1 MKTTMMDM
9 PLSIQMIFAHG
20 RRLHANARV
29 ASFDGEGFQVSRF
42 ADVAARAEAL
52 AAGLAALGVSRG
64 ERVATYCWNRQEHL
78 EAYLAVPCMGSVLH
92 TLNIRLLPEQ
102 VARIMAHAGDRVL
115 IVDRTLIPQLAPVLD
130 QVPTLEHIVIV
141 GGVPGDLPEQPATVV
156 AYEDLL
162 VSSVDRYEWP
172 QHDERD
178 AAVVCYTTGTTGD
191 PKGIVYSHRSVFL
204 HTLGTLGRDTF
215 GIGQDD
221 RVLLLPSMFHANAWG
236 LPYSAWFSGADL
248 LLPREHL
255 KPADLRRMI
264 DLERP
269 SITALVPTLM
279 NDLLRED
286 ESEPLDLSCF
296 RAIVSGGSA
305 VSPGLIRRVK
315 DRWGVPML
323 QGWGMTETSPMCCLS
338 IPPRDAAPEE
348 QFEWR
353 AKSGRPVPGMQVRIV
368 DEHGMPCP
376 EDGRH
381 VGELQ
386 LRGPWVT
393 GGYHGGASP
402 ESFTG
407 DGWLRTGDVG
417 TIDAQG
423 YVQITDRSKDVIKSG
438 GEWVSSV
445 DLENQLSQHPAV
457 DEVAVIGIPDPRWE
471 ERPLALVVPRSGR
484 TIDPAELQA
493 FLDGRVARFWIP
505 EYWSV
510 TADLP
515 KTSVNKIDK
524 RALRSEFQAGRI
536 EVATCRPAK
545 SATASD
551 DS

>member
-9 PLSIQMIFAHG
+9 PLSIQMIFEHG
-20 RRLHANARV
+20 RRLHADARV
-29 ASFDGEGFQVSRF
+29 ASFDGEAFQVSCF
-42 ADVAARAEAL
+42 ADVAGRAEAL
-52 AAGLAALGVSRG
+52 AAGLTAMGVSRG
-64 ERVATYCWNRQEHL
+64 DRVATYCWNRQEHL

-102 VARIMAHAGDRVL
+102 VARIMVHAGDTVL
-115 IVDRTLIPQLAPVLD
+115 IADRTLIAQLAPVLN
-130 QVPTLEHIVIV
+130 QVPTLKHIIIV
-141 GGVPGDLPEQPATVV
+141 GGVPDDLPGLQAAIVG
-156 AYEDLL
+156 YEDVLAL
-162 VSSVDRYEWP
+162 SADWRGWP
-172 QHDERD
+172 QHEERD

-204 HTLGTLGRDTF
+204 HTLATLGRDTF

-221 RVLLLPSMFHANAWG
+221 RILLLPSMFHANAWG

-255 KPADLRRMI
+255 KSADLRRMI

-269 SITALVPTLM
+269 TITALVPTLM

-286 ESEPLDLSCF
+286 ESEPLDLGCF

-305 VSPGLIRRVK
+305 VSPGLIRRVRE
-315 DRWGVPML
+315 RWGVPML

-338 IPPRDAAPEE
+338 IPPREATEEE

-368 DEHGMPCP
+368 DDEGSPLP
-376 EDGRH
+376 EDGRR

-393 GGYHGGASP
+393 GGYHGDESP

-417 TIDAQG
+417 TIDQRG
-423 YVQITDRSKDVIKSG
+423 YV
-438 GEWVSSV
+438 
-445 DLENQLSQHPAV
+445 
-457 DEVAVIGIPDPRWE
+457 
-471 ERPLALVVPRSGR
+471 
-484 TIDPAELQA
+484 
-493 FLDGRVARFWIP
+493 
-505 EYWSV
+505 
-510 TADLP
+510 
-515 KTSVNKIDK
+515 
-524 RALRSEFQAGRI
+524 
-536 EVATCRPAK
+536 
-545 SATASD
+545 
-551 DS
+551 

>member
-1 MKTTMMDM
+1 MKTTIMDM
-9 PLSIQMIFAHG
+9 PLSIQMIFEHG

-29 ASFDGEGFQVSRF
+29 ASFDGQAFQISRF
-42 ADVAARAEAL
+42 ADVAARAQAL
-52 AAGLAALGVSRG
+52 AAGLMAMGVSRG
-64 ERVATYCWNRQEHL
+64 DRVGTYCWNRQEHL

-102 VARIMAHAGDRVL
+102 VARIMVHAGDTVL
-115 IVDRTLIPQLAPVLD
+115 IVDRALIAQLAPVLN
-130 QVPTLEHIVIV
+130 QVPTLEHVVIV
-141 GGVPGDLPEQPATVV
+141 GGVPDNLPALQAAVV
-156 AYEDLL
+156 GYDDLL
-162 VSSVDRYEWP
+162 ASSSDRRDWP
-172 QHDERD
+172 QHEERD

-221 RVLLLPSMFHANAWG
+221 RILLLPSMFHANAWG

-255 KPADLRRMI
+255 KAADLRRMV

-269 SITALVPTLM
+269 TITALVPTLM

-296 RAIVSGGSA
+296 RVIVSGGSA
-305 VSPGLIRRVK
+305 VSPGLIRRVR
-315 DRWGVPML
+315 DRWGVSML

-338 IPPRDAAPEE
+338 IPPREAAGDE

-353 AKSGRPVPGMQVRIV
+353 AKSGRPVPGMQVRLV
-368 DEHGMPCP
+368 DDEGSPVP
-376 EDGRH
+376 EDGLH

-393 GGYHGGASP
+393 GSYHGDASP
-402 ESFTG
+402 ESFTR

-417 TIDAQG
+417 TIDERG

-445 DLENQLSQHPAV
+445 DLENQLSEHPAV

-471 ERPLALVVPRSGR
+471 ERPLALVVPRPGN
-484 TIDPAELQA
+484 TIDPAELQD

-510 TADLP
+510 TFALP

-524 RALRSEFQAGRI
+524 RALRAEFGEGRI
-536 EVATCRPAK
+536 HFSVCKPTK
-545 SATASD
+545 SV
-551 DS
+551 